1 MSKLIKKLIIGGKNS
16 GKYEYLLSHGYKSEE
31 ISDTFDTKIIY
42 KLNNWIKKIL
52 LDKKN
57 PMEEIKKILE
67 TKTEYIIVCDEVNC
81 GIVPMELQ
89 ERRYVEAVGRVCCEI
104 AKESYT
110 VERVYCGIVTII
122 K

>member
-52 LDKKN
+52 G
-57 PMEEIKKILE
+57 